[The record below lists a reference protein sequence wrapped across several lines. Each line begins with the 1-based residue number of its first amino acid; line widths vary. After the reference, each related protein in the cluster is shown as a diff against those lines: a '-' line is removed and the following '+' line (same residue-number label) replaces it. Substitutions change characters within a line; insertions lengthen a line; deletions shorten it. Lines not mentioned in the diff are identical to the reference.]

1 MWWVPSNVYHRN
13 RLLNNVQSQPFMYF
27 YYNMG
32 DKLDQEC
39 YSRDL
44 NEIIIG
50 IHNTKQLTLFRG
62 LKKDFTEHITFE
74 LAINE
79 RLGLY

>member
-1 MWWVPSNVYHRN
+1 
-13 RLLNNVQSQPFMYF
+13 MYF

-32 DKLDQEC
+32 DKLDQEY

>member
-13 RLLNNVQSQPFMYF
+13 RLLNNVQAQPFMYLF
-27 YYNMG
+27 YNMG

-50 IHNTKQLTLFRG
+50 THNTKKLTPFRG

-79 RLGLY
+79 RLELY